1 MSHRVFIVAA
11 VCLVVCALRSTLA
24 DDAQK
29 LRPDAVRLSPIGTS
43 DGPMILISFHG
54 MALRAPYLTCAAKG
68 RSYIVR
74 AQGRK
79 LVFTFT
85 DKSGKRTVETCDE
98 FVRPEEFE
106 ENDLI
111 RPIPYYFPRPESQ
124 TDPAIRPTP
133 NSR

>member
-1 MSHRVFIVAA
+1 MSQRVFIVSA
-11 VCLVVCALRSTLA
+11 VWLALSASRSTIA
-24 DDAQK
+24 GDAKK
-29 LRPDAVRLSPIGTS
+29 LRVDTVRLSPIATP

-54 MALRAPYLTCAAKG
+54 MALHAPYLTCSEKG

-74 AQGRK
+74 AQDRK

-98 FVRPEEFE
+98 FVRPDRFE
-106 ENDLI
+106 GNELV
-111 RPIPYYFPRPESQ
+111 RPIPYYFPGPDSRTEPTARP
-124 TDPAIRPTP
+124 AF